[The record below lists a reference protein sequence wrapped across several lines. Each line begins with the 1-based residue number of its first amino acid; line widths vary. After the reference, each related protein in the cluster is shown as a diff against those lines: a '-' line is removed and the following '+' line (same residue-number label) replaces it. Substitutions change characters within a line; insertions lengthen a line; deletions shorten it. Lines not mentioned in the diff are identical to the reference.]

1 MRNSGSILKI
11 SFVCILVFFVMSCSI
26 MEQGVGVLSEAGLV
40 KKDDAQSIVKTSKAL
55 RKGFGEITEEE
66 EYYIGRAVAALILSR
81 YTVYEN
87 NSITKY
93 VNTLGNAIAVHS
105 DRPETY
111 AGYHFLILDSDEIN
125 AMAAPSGFVF
135 ITKGLLERCRDE
147 EMLAAVLA
155 HEIGHVYAKH
165 GLKSI
170 KKSRLVD
177 AFKLIGQEA
186 VDRYGSQEL
195 AQLTGIFEEVLGDV
209 VDKLVERGYDR
220 KYEYEADRLSVHY
233 TVQTGYNPGGLS
245 DFLGAMGAESGGDS
259 TSGWFKTHPSAKD
272 RLKRVE
278 KEILSITD
286 IHAKRAARTNRFK
299 RTVRGIK

>member
-11 SFVCILVFFVMSCSI
+11 SFVCILVFSMMSCSI
-26 MEQGVGVLSEAGLV
+26 MEQGAGVLSEAGLV
-40 KKDDAQSIVKTSKAL
+40 KKDDTQSIVKTSKAL

-66 EYYIGRAVAALILSR
+66 EYYIGRAVAAVILSR
-81 YTVYEN
+81 YPVYEN
-87 NSITKY
+87 NSLTKY
-93 VNTLGNAIAVHS
+93 VNTLGNAIIVHS

-125 AMAAPSGFVF
+125 AMAAPSGFIF
-135 ITKGLLERCRDE
+135 ITKGLLKRCRDE

-177 AFKLIGQEA
+177 TFKQA
-186 VDRYGSQEL
+186 VDRYGSKEL
-195 AQLTGIFEEVLGDV
+195 AQLTGIFEEALGDI

-233 TVQTGYNPGGLS
+233 TVKTGYDPGGLS
-245 DFLGAMGAESGGDS
+245 DFLGVMAAEAGGDS
-259 TSGWFKTHPSAKD
+259 TGGWFKTHPSAKD

-286 IHAKRAARTNRFK
+286 IPARHAARTNRFK
-299 RTVRGIK
+299 RAVKGIK